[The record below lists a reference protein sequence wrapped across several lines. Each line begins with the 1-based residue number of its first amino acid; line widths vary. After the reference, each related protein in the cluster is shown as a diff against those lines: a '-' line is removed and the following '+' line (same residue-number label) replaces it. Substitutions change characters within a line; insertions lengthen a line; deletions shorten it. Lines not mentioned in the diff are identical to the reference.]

1 MSGLCRLTTRMLGS
15 RHNQRVSS
23 RPRHIAVAIN
33 PTAAFGK
40 NRGAGAA
47 VVNAL
52 TDAGYQVTELQA
64 ATAEL
69 LRGKLTLA
77 LRSTPDALVVVGGDG
92 MVSMAV
98 NAIAMTSIPLGI
110 VPVGT
115 GNDLARGVGLTPG
128 SLQRSIAALLEALKR
143 EPQRIDL
150 GHITSIDHSK
160 ERWFAGILS
169 AGFDAV
175 VNERANAMRWPKGKS
190 RYTWALLFELIA
202 LKPLK
207 YTLTSGGRT
216 WDERAMLI
224 SVANNSYMGG
234 GMYVAPD
241 ASVTDGLLDIF
252 VLRPLS
258 KLRFLRLFPRVFA
271 GTHVTEPEVVIER
284 TTEVILGGEG
294 IVAYADG
301 ERVWELPL
309 RVTVVPAAVRVH
321 V

>member
-1 MSGLCRLTTRMLGS
+1 MSGLCRLITRMLGS

-47 VVNAL
+47 VVGAL
-52 TDAGYQVTELQA
+52 TNAGYQVTALQA
-64 ATAEL
+64 ASAEL
-69 LRGKLTLA
+69 LQGKLTLA

-98 NAIAMTSIPLGI
+98 NAIATTSVPLGI

-115 GNDLARGVGLTPG
+115 GNDLARGLGLTPG
-128 SLQRSIAALLEALKR
+128 NLQRSITALLEALSR

-150 GHITSIDHSK
+150 GHVTSIDHSK

-190 RYTWALLFELIA
+190 RYTWALLRELIA
-202 LKPLK
+202 LKPLR
-207 YTLTSGGRT
+207 YRLTSGGRT
-216 WDERAMLI
+216 WDEQAMLI
-224 SVANNSYMGG
+224 SIANNSYMGG

-271 GTHVTEPEVVIER
+271 GTHVSEPEVVIER
-284 TTEVILGGEG
+284 TTEVILDGEG
-294 IVAYADG
+294 IIAYADG

-309 RVTVVPAAVRVH
+309 RITVVPAAVRVH